1 MELSLIIPAF
11 NEAQRIEPTLRRAQ
25 QYLAARPASFE
36 IIVVDDGST
45 DDTVV
50 LVTALA
56 GELPGLRVLCSPANR
71 GKGHAVRLGMRAA
84 TGQVRL
90 FADADGST
98 PIAELDA
105 LLQALAQGADIAIG
119 SRYLPAS
126 RVTRPQPW
134 HRRAWS
140 RVVNHVVQRVLLPG
154 VADTHCGFKAFT
166 AAAAARIFA
175 ACTVDGWSFDLEVL
189 ARAQADGFRIQEVP
203 VRWQNDERSKARLRQ
218 LPREFRHV
226 YQLHKELRQAEKRAG
241 DRVERGVKVLNS
253 YRYPV
258 SESLASL
265 ACNACPPAVRP
276 E

>member
-11 NEAQRIEPTLRRAQ
+11 NEAQRIGPTLRHAQ
-25 QYLAARPASFE
+25 QFLAPRPASFE

-45 DDTVV
+45 DDTVA

-90 FADADGST
+90 FSDADGST
-98 PIAELDA
+98 PIDELDA

-126 RVTRPQPW
+126 RVTQPQPW
-134 HRRAWS
+134 HRRVWS
-140 RVVNHVVQRVLLPG
+140 RLVNHVVQRVLLPG
-154 VADTHCGFKAFT
+154 VVDTHCGFKAFT
-166 AAAAARIFA
+166 AAAAARTFA

-189 ARAQADGFRIQEVP
+189 ARAQAQGLRIQEVP
-203 VRWQNDERSKARLRQ
+203 VRWQNDARSKARLRQ

-226 YQLHKELRQAEKRAG
+226 YRLRQQLRQAEKRAD
-241 DRVERGVKVLNS
+241 DRVER
-253 YRYPV
+253 
-258 SESLASL
+258 
-265 ACNACPPAVRP
+265 
-276 E
+276 